1 VKEIYY
7 IFENENKKKNC
18 SNIKLAANS
27 LSLQQN
33 IPPQLPEWTKLKNHQ
48 CFNCPL
54 HSSKVKYCPIAGSI
68 VEVID
73 FFQASASYEKITMK
87 VESKNR
93 NYVKDT
99 TIQRGMSSMLGM
111 FLVSSGCPVLTKL
124 KPVVKFHLPFADY
137 INFTVAEN
145 MLNEIDDL
153 CEDIE

>member
-1 VKEIYY
+1 
-7 IFENENKKKNC
+7 
-18 SNIKLAANS
+18 
-27 LSLQQN
+27 
-33 IPPQLPEWTKLKNHQ
+33 
-48 CFNCPL
+48 
-54 HSSKVKYCPIAGSI
+54 
-68 VEVID
+68 
-73 FFQASASYEKITMK
+73 MK

-99 TIQRGMSSMLGM
+99 TIQRGVSSMLGM